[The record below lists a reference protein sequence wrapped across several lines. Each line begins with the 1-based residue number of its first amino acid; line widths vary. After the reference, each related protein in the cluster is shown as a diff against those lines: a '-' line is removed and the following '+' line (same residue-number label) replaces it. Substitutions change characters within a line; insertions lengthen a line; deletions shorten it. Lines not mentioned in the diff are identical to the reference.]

1 MISRVPAG
9 RQTNVKPLSHQMAKT
24 QNLPP
29 RPGEQAVLVLESRPR
44 CDEGNHLDLTPKT
57 RLELQSVGLG
67 QQRHGISLA
76 DRLQKR
82 RCYHQITQSPEL
94 HYQEIRYHSGPTRL

>member
-44 CDEGNHLDLTPKT
+44 GDEGNHLDLTPKT
-57 RLELQSVGLG
+57 RLEIQSVRLG

-82 RCYHQITQSPEL
+82 RGDHQVTQSPEFD
-94 HYQEIRYHSGPTRL
+94 YQELRFHSGRRRL